1 MRRPLIVIAVFFLLG
16 SSFAWAWASLRPQ
29 TGALNLQFPLP
40 VASAGKVMTA
50 TLDIRSFL
58 PLVLAGGA
66 RPWGQVANWVY
77 WLDEPDLTAIGNTPY
92 NLAVIDYSRDGGP
105 QGEFTFAEIQALKQ
119 SPMCRRRVLAY
130 LSIGE
135 AEDYRWYWQSGW
147 QPGNPDWIVEVD
159 PDWPG
164 NYYVKFWDPEWQSIL
179 YAYLDRILAAGFD
192 GVYLDRPDAVDQP
205 YAQGHE
211 QDMINLVIAIANY
224 GRARSP
230 LREDWGVFPQNAE
243 ELGSHAEYLAVV
255 TGIGIEELYYQA
267 TNVRVPENE
276 RLYREGIVD
285 RFKQA
290 THGGLILTVDYTNR
304 IAQIDEAYARAA
316 SKGYT
321 EYATNVHL
329 DRLQINPGHEPTCH

>member
-1 MRRPLIVIAVFFLLG
+1 MRRTLIVIVLLCLLG
-16 SSFAWAWASLRPQ
+16 LSFAWELVSWRPQ
-29 TGALNLQFPLP
+29 AGSFDFQTPVPVVLASKTGTPAVDFK
-40 VASAGKVMTA
+40 A
-50 TLDIRSFL
+50 FL
-58 PLVLAGGA
+58 PIVFGSGT
-66 RPWGQVANWVY
+66 RPWRQVANWVY
-77 WLDEPDLTAIGNTPY
+77 WLSEPDLTAIGTTAY

-105 QGEFTFAEIQALKQ
+105 QGEFTFAEIQRLRQ
-119 SPMCRRRVLAY
+119 SSVCKRRVLAY

-147 QPGNPDWIVEVD
+147 EPGNPDWIVQVD

-192 GVYLDRPDAVDQP
+192 GVYLDRPDAIDQP
-205 YAQGHE
+205 YARGHE
-211 QDMINLVIAIANY
+211 QDMIDLVIAIARY

-290 THGGLILTVDYTNR
+290 PHGGLILTVDYTNR

-321 EYATNVHL
+321 EYATNVQL
-329 DRLQINPGHEPTCH
+329 DRLRINTGHEPTCH

>member
-1 MRRPLIVIAVFFLLG
+1 MRRTLIVIALLCLLG
-16 SSFAWAWASLRPQ
+16 SSFAWAFASLRLQAGSFDFQ
-29 TGALNLQFPLP
+29 TP
-40 VASAGKVMTA
+40 VPA
-50 TLDIRSFL
+50 
-58 PLVLAGGA
+58 VLAGKTRTPALDFQAFLPIVLSAGA
-66 RPWGQVANWVY
+66 RPWRQVANSVY
-77 WLDEPDLTAIGNTPY
+77 WLDGPDLVAIGNTAY

-105 QGEFTFAEIQALKQ
+105 QGEFTFAEIQRLRQ
-119 SPMCRRRVLAY
+119 SSMCNRRVLAY

-147 QPGNPDWIVEVD
+147 KPGNPDWIVQVD

-164 NYYVKFWDPEWQSIL
+164 NYYVKFWDPEWRNIL
-179 YAYLDRILAAGFD
+179 YAYLDRILASGFD

-211 QDMINLVIAIANY
+211 QDMIDLVIAIARY

-230 LREDWGVFPQNAE
+230 LRDDWGVFPQNAE
-243 ELGSHAEYLAVV
+243 ELGSHAEYLASV
-255 TGIGIEELYYQA
+255 TGIGIEELYYRA

-276 RLYREGIVD
+276 RLYREAIID

-304 IAQIDEAYARAA
+304 TAQIDEAYARAA
-316 SKGYT
+316 SKGYI
-321 EYATNVHL
+321 EYATNVQL
-329 DRLQINPGHEPTCH
+329 DRLQINAGHEPTCH